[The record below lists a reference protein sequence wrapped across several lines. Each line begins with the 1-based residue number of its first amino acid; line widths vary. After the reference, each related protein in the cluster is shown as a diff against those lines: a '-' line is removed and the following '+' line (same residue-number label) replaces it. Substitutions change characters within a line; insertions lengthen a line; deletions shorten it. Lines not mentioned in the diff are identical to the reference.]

1 MQCIQ
6 GNQESLSQ
14 SDRENYSILS
24 TQINILHVHGHE
36 PCQKR
41 EIFKTTCLLSYR
53 KNIFNA
59 HFTFTNLLNE

>member
-14 SDRENYSILS
+14 SKSNVGSRKLPILS
-24 TQINILHVHGHE
+24 TQINILHVYGHE

-41 EIFKTTCLLSYR
+41 EIFKTTCLLFYR
-53 KNIFNA
+53 KNIFKA
-59 HFTFTNLLNE
+59 